1 LGEYGSANEH
11 TGRNCGGL
19 PLLKSGLTSD
29 PRLLIRR
36 KQTAARYQT
45 NTPTPT
51 PHTDS
56 PDRELTHHGAALTI
70 GERRKPA
77 YS

>member
-1 LGEYGSANEH
+1 
-11 TGRNCGGL
+11 L

-29 PRLLIRR
+29 PGCRIRR

-45 NTPTPT
+45 TPT

-56 PDRELTHHGAALTI
+56 PDSELTHHGAALTI